1 MHAPQ
6 RAAALRC
13 AMRCSAQQGVHFR
26 NSMHVGIA
34 LTGGLERTLVEGER
48 GRRDSPWGSLLNG
61 MGDAVVTGA
70 SDELVWPEEG
80 VPTGAAPRGI
90 IGLTVQV
97 SNLRLGGDLR
107 FAHSDVG
114 VLRAPCC
121 VLRAGRCTPVP
132 SPWPA
137 PLRLITEAD

>member
-80 VPTGAAPRGI
+80 VPTGAAPCVI
-90 IGLTVQV
+90 ISLTVQV
-97 SNLRLGGDLR
+97 SNLRLGGGLEVCSFR
-107 FAHSDVG
+107 CGCAPCS
-114 VLRAPCC
+114 VLRAPCWP
-121 VLRAGRCTPVP
+121 LHPGAKSMAGA
-132 SPWPA
+132 SA
-137 PLRLITEAD
+137 AHHGS